1 LFVDLINDEIFRL
14 QPDNVSISEFRELRL
29 YFNYLVITPADDEG
43 YFDIQKDLSS
53 NLLILF

>member
-1 LFVDLINDEIFRL
+1 MINDEIFRL
-14 QPDNVSISEFRELRL
+14 QPDNVSNTEFRDLRL
-29 YFNYLVITPADDEG
+29 YFNYLVITPAEDEG

>member
-1 LFVDLINDEIFRL
+1 MIYDEIFRL
-14 QPDNVSISEFRELRL
+14 QPDNVSISEFRDLRL
-29 YFNYLVITPADDEG
+29 YFNYLVITPADDEA